1 MAAIST
7 GFSISVVPGAT
18 GFTVG
23 GSGWGGAGGTPTT
36 FAATLGCGC
45 DSAWR
50 SLHAASAIDASAAKA
65 ATSNLADEF
74 MGAPCPGDEIPR

>member
-7 GFSISVVPGAT
+7 GFSISVAPGST

-36 FAATLGCGC
+36 FADSLGCGC
-45 DSAWR
+45 VSTWR
-50 SLHAASAIDASAAKA
+50 SLHAASVIDASAAKA
-65 ATSNLADEF
+65 AVSHFTDEN
-74 MGAPCPGDEIPR
+74 MRPLSRR